1 MEKELGTGK
10 NRKGLNDKQR
20 RIIPFIIGA
29 KDVENGC
36 KAAGVSTVA
45 YYSWLR
51 DSPEFADAIA
61 TARNELIADSM
72 QRLRQG
78 ISKAIDKLLLLVDSQ
93 NEEVSRKASTSI
105 VEMALRLR
113 EDEEITERIE
123 SIEKI
128 VLERRSYR

>member
-1 MEKELGTGK
+1 MQ
-10 NRKGLNDKQR
+10 N
-20 RIIPFIIGA
+20 
-29 KDVENGC
+29 
-36 KAAGVSTVA
+36 
-45 YYSWLR
+45 
-51 DSPEFADAIA
+51 
-61 TARNELIADSM
+61 IADSKNISKTLKERQQRVLPIILSAKSIEAGCREAGISSTCFRDWLNEYPEFKQALEDGRSQLVTDAM

-78 ISKAIDKLLLLVDSQ
+78 IGKAVDKLLVLVDSE

-105 VEMALRLR
+105 VEMALKLR